1 MWKLWWFESDTIFKN
16 LIKYEISESNHSF
29 TQRKGNNYY
38 KLIWTEHSLVKSTI
52 MMLIWNLAA
61 AVNVLDSVGIHKVTI
76 RSNWDLTPPPPP
88 PGWDAAK
95 WYITHLTT
103 SLPSP
108 NTNTYIIF
116 NNYPLL
122 WLPVI
127 IHH

>member
-1 MWKLWWFESDTIFKN
+1 
-16 LIKYEISESNHSF
+16 
-29 TQRKGNNYY
+29 
-38 KLIWTEHSLVKSTI
+38 
-52 MMLIWNLAA
+52 MMLIWNLATT
-61 AVNVLDSVGIHKVTI
+61 VNVLDSLGIHKVTI
-76 RSNWDLTPPPPP
+76 RSIWDLTNPPPPQD
-88 PGWDAAK
+88 GMQQAAK

-127 IHH
+127 IHQ

>member
-1 MWKLWWFESDTIFKN
+1 
-16 LIKYEISESNHSF
+16 
-29 TQRKGNNYY
+29 
-38 KLIWTEHSLVKSTI
+38 

-76 RSNWDLTPPPPP
+76 RSNWDLTPPPPQD
-88 PGWDAAK
+88 GDAAK

-127 IHH
+127 IHN

>member
-1 MWKLWWFESDTIFKN
+1 
-16 LIKYEISESNHSF
+16 
-29 TQRKGNNYY
+29 
-38 KLIWTEHSLVKSTI
+38 

-76 RSNWDLTPPPPP
+76 RSIEIYPPPP

>member
-1 MWKLWWFESDTIFKN
+1 MT
-16 LIKYEISESNHSF
+16 
-29 TQRKGNNYY
+29 
-38 KLIWTEHSLVKSTI
+38 
-52 MMLIWNLAA
+52 LIWNLSAT
-61 AVNVLDSVGIHKVTI
+61 VNVLDSVGIHKVTI
-76 RSNWDLTPPPPP
+76 RSIWDLTPPPPQD
-88 PGWDAAK
+88 GMQQ

-127 IHH
+127 IYH